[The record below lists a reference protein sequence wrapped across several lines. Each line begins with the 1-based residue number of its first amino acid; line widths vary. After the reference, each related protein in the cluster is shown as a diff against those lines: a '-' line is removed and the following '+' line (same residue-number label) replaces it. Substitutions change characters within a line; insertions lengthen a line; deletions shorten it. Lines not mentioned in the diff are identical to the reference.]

1 MSEYW
6 VAGQSKVSMQT
17 AIQTSGAPTC
27 GDGASRAANRE
38 RSARVAQNIFEVSSV
53 AEKTMPPDE
62 AGERRSTS
70 AEEDVFH
77 RRSNRLEAPA
87 ARALPEQT
95 LEESVVR
102 RFPTEERDERIHL
115 VSAARSGSSLVSTWS
130 NARQRILHDAPTA
143 AGLQDLATVPLTGLL
158 VHRVLLEDGLVHVGR
173 EDLRVE
179 VACNKVSSANLVAN
193 RSAEIDGPP

>member
-115 VSAARSGSSLVSTWS
+115 VSAARAPGPASSAHGQMLGSGSST
-130 NARQRILHDAPTA
+130 T
-143 AGLQDLATVPLTGLL
+143 
-158 VHRVLLEDGLVHVGR
+158 HRL
-173 EDLRVE
+173 
-179 VACNKVSSANLVAN
+179 
-193 RSAEIDGPP
+193 PPGCKISRRYR